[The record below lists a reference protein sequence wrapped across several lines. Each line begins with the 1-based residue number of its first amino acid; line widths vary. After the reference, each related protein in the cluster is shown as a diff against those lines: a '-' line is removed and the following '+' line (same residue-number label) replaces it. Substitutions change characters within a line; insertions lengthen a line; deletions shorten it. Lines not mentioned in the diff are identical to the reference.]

1 MTPKEE
7 QNYKWD
13 IETSWS
19 QGFNQGKKETIA
31 KLKEVINKL
40 ETFVYLKEFSDW
52 QKISHEGLDK
62 KEVLEILEDI
72 K

>member
-1 MTPKEE
+1 MIPKDEK
-7 QNYKWD
+7 NYNWD

-31 KLKEVINKL
+31 KLRIIFNNFFEK
-40 ETFVYLKEFSDW
+40 YLCNRDECDDCY
-52 QKISHEGLDK
+52 GLRMAQ
-62 KEVLEILEDI
+62 KEVLKLLEDI